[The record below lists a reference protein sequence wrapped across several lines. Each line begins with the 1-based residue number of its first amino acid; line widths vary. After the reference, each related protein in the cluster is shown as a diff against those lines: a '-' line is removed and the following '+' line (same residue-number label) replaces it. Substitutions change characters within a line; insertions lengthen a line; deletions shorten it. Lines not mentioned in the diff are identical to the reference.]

1 MPVARKLNDLAASRR
16 YWAKMAASKR
26 KKAKK
31 RKPRASGH
39 SNLRRMLNPPKVK
52 MRKAPKGWIKAKY
65 VRVVRRGGKRIVEV
79 KR

>member
-1 MPVARKLNDLAASRR
+1 
-16 YWAKMAASKR
+16 MAAKKKARREARAPKAAKR
-26 KKAKK
+26 K
-31 RKPRASGH
+31 
-39 SNLRRMLNPPKVK
+39 NPGVK